1 MINTEGVLTL
11 LLDLL
16 TKEEERVDDYTREHR
31 FNIPLLVYR
40 LFLLLFY
47 QICVETILYSPVG
60 KVSGKSLSS
69 NDSI

>member
-16 TKEEERVDDYTREHR
+16 TKEEECVDDYTREHR

-40 LFLLLFY
+40 LFLLPFY
-47 QICVETILYSPVG
+47 QICVGNYTLFSRRESFR
-60 KVSGKSLSS
+60 
-69 NDSI
+69 